1 MSLLDLLLPLRCA
14 ACGEPGS
21 ELCERCRERLP
32 RLCGPICERCG
43 APTAWPVARCL
54 ECAGRRI
61 SFASARSALLYAG
74 AVPRVVGA
82 WKERGLRRL
91 AVVLAELVA
100 EAVPPPQVQALTCV
114 PAQHERALSRG
125 FHPARSLALELALI
139 WELPFVSLL
148 DRVGSPRRQRGLALS
163 ERSRN
168 VAAAFAPRRGASP
181 PPSVCLIDDVYTSGA
196 TTSVCAGA
204 LRRAGC
210 RRVEVI
216 ALARAV
222 RES

>member
-1 MSLLDLLLPLRCA
+1 MLELLLPLRCA

-32 RLCGPICERCG
+32 RLCGSLCERCG
-43 APTAWPVARCL
+43 APTSWPVARCL

-61 SFASARSALLYAG
+61 AFASARSALLYTG
-74 AVPRVVGA
+74 AVPRVIGA

-91 AVVLAELVA
+91 AAELAELVA
-100 EAVPPPQVQALTCV
+100 EVVPPPQVRALTCV

-125 FHPARSLALELALI
+125 FHPAQALALELARV
-139 WELPFVSLL
+139 WELPFEPLL
-148 DRVGSPRRQRGLALS
+148 RRIGSPRRQRGLALS

-168 VAAAFAPRRGASP
+168 VAGAFAARPGASP
-181 PPSVCLIDDVYTSGA
+181 PSRVCLIDDVYTSGA
-196 TTSVCAGA
+196 TSSVCAGA

-210 RRVEVI
+210 RRGEVV

-222 RES
+222 RER

>member
-1 MSLLDLLLPLRCA
+1 VSLLELLLPLRCA

-32 RLCGPICERCG
+32 RLYGPLCERCG

-61 SFASARSALLYAG
+61 AFASARSALLYAG
-74 AVPRVVGA
+74 AVPSLVGA

-91 AVVLAELVA
+91 AAVLAELVV
-100 EAVPPPQVQALTCV
+100 EAIPPPRAQALTCV
-114 PAQHERALSRG
+114 PAQRERALSRG
-125 FHPARSLALELALI
+125 FHPARALALELARI
-139 WELPFVSLL
+139 WELPFVPLL
-148 DRVGSPRRQRGLALS
+148 ERVGSPKRQRGLALS

-168 VAAAFAPRRGASP
+168 VAGAFAPLSGARP
-181 PPSVCLIDDVYTSGA
+181 PSSVCLIDDVYTSGA
-196 TTSVCAGA
+196 TSSACASA
-204 LRRAGC
+204 LRKVGSRH
-210 RRVEVI
+210 VEVI

-222 RES
+222 RER

>member
-1 MSLLDLLLPLRCA
+1 MSLLGLLLPLRCA
-14 ACGEPGS
+14 ACGESGS

-32 RLCGPICERCG
+32 RLCGPICARCG

-61 SFASARSALLYAG
+61 AFSSARSALLYSG

-82 WKERGLRRL
+82 WKERGQRHL
-91 AVVLAELVA
+91 AEVLAALVA
-100 EAVPPPQVQALTCV
+100 EAIPPPQVKALTFV
-114 PAQHERALSRG
+114 PAQHERSLSRG
-125 FHPARSLALELALI
+125 FHPARSLALELARI
-139 WELPFVSLL
+139 WELPFAPLL
-148 DRVGSPRRQRGLALS
+148 ERVGSPRRQRGLALS

-168 VAAAFAPRRGASP
+168 VAGAFAPRPGARP
-181 PPSVCLIDDVYTSGA
+181 PTSVCLIDDVYTSGA
-196 TTSVCAGA
+196 TTSVCASA

>member
-1 MSLLDLLLPLRCA
+1 MGLLELLLPLRCA

-32 RLCGPICERCG
+32 RLCGPLCERCG
-43 APTAWPVARCL
+43 APTSWPVARCL
-54 ECAGRRI
+54 ECAGRRMAF
-61 SFASARSALLYAG
+61 SSARSALLYAG
-74 AVPRVVGA
+74 AVPRVIGA

-91 AVVLAELVA
+91 APLLAELVA
-100 EAVPPPQVQALTCV
+100 EAVTPPQASALTCV

-125 FHPARSLALELALI
+125 FHPAQALALELARI
-139 WELPFVSLL
+139 WELPYEPLL
-148 DRVGSPRRQRGLALS
+148 RRVGPARRQRGLALS

-168 VAAAFAPRRGASP
+168 VAAAFESRPGASP
-181 PPSVCLIDDVYTSGA
+181 PASVCLIDDVYTSGA
-196 TTSVCAGA
+196 TTSVCAGE

-210 RRVEVI
+210 RRVEVV

-222 RES
+222 REC

>member
-1 MSLLDLLLPLRCA
+1 
-14 ACGEPGS
+14 
-21 ELCERCRERLP
+21 
-32 RLCGPICERCG
+32 
-43 APTAWPVARCL
+43 
-54 ECAGRRI
+54 
-61 SFASARSALLYAG
+61 
-74 AVPRVVGA
+74 VPRVVGA
-82 WKERGLRRL
+82 WKERGQRRL
-91 AVVLAELVA
+91 AAVMAELVA
-100 EAVPPPQVQALTCV
+100 EAIPPPQVKALTCV

-125 FHPARSLALELALI
+125 FHPARSLALELARI

-148 DRVGSPRRQRGLALS
+148 ERVGSPRRQRGLALS

-168 VAAAFAPRRGASP
+168 VAGAFAPRAGISP
-181 PPSVCLIDDVYTSGA
+181 PASVCLVDDVYTSGA
-196 TTSVCAGA
+196 TTSVCASA

>member
-1 MSLLDLLLPLRCA
+1 MSLLELLLPLRCA

-21 ELCERCRERLP
+21 QLCERCRERLP

-61 SFASARSALLYAG
+61 AFASARSALLYAG

-91 AVVLAELVA
+91 AAPLAQLVA
-100 EAVPPPQVQALTCV
+100 EAVPPPQVKALTCV

-125 FHPARSLALELALI
+125 FHPAGSLALELARI

-148 DRVGSPRRQRGLALS
+148 ERVGSPRRQRGLALS

-168 VAAAFAPRRGASP
+168 VASAFATRPAVSP
-181 PPSVCLIDDVYTSGA
+181 PTRVCLIDDVYTSGA
-196 TTSVCAGA
+196 TSSVCAGA

-210 RRVEVI
+210 RRVEVV

-222 RES
+222 RER

>member
-1 MSLLDLLLPLRCA
+1 MSLLELLLPLRCA

-32 RLCGPICERCG
+32 RLCGPLCERCG

-61 SFASARSALLYAG
+61 AFASARSALLYTG
-74 AVPRVVGA
+74 AVPSLVGA

-91 AVVLAELVA
+91 AAVLAELVA
-100 EAVPPPQVQALTCV
+100 EAIPPPQVKALTCV
-114 PAQHERALSRG
+114 PAQRERALSRG
-125 FHPARSLALELALI
+125 FHPARALALELARI
-139 WELPFVSLL
+139 WELPFVPLL
-148 DRVGSPRRQRGLALS
+148 ERVGSPRRQRGLALS

-168 VAAAFAPRRGASP
+168 VAGAFAPFPGAQP
-181 PPSVCLIDDVYTSGA
+181 PTRVCLIDDVYTSGA
-196 TTSVCAGA
+196 TSSACASA
-204 LRRAGC
+204 LRKVGC

>member
-1 MSLLDLLLPLRCA
+1 VSLLELLLPLRCA

-21 ELCERCRERLP
+21 QLCERCRERLP
-32 RLCGPICERCG
+32 RLCGPLCERCG

-61 SFASARSALLYAG
+61 AFASARSALLYTG
-74 AVPRVVGA
+74 AVPRVIGA
-82 WKERGLRRL
+82 WKERGQRRL
-91 AVVLAELVA
+91 AAALAEIVT
-100 EAVPPPQVQALTCV
+100 EAVPPPQATALTCV

-125 FHPARSLALELALI
+125 FHPARSLAEELARI
-139 WELPFVSLL
+139 WELPFAPLL
-148 DRVGSPRRQRGLALS
+148 QRVGSPRRQRGLALS

-168 VAAAFAPRRGASP
+168 VASAFAPRPGIAAPAR
-181 PPSVCLIDDVYTSGA
+181 VCLVDDVYTSGA

-204 LRRAGC
+204 LRRVGC
-210 RRVEVI
+210 RQVEVV

-222 RES
+222 RER

>member
-1 MSLLDLLLPLRCA
+1 MALLELLLPLRCA

-21 ELCERCRERLP
+21 GLCERCRERLP
-32 RLCGPICERCG
+32 RLCGPLCERCG

-54 ECAGRRI
+54 ECAGRRVA
-61 SFASARSALLYAG
+61 FASARSALLYTG
-74 AVPRVVGA
+74 AVPRVIGA

-91 AVVLAELVA
+91 AAVLAELVA
-100 EAVPPPQVQALTCV
+100 EEIPSPQVKALTCV

-125 FHPARSLALELALI
+125 FHPAQALALELARI
-139 WELPFVSLL
+139 WELPFEPLL
-148 DRVGSPRRQRGLALS
+148 RRVGSPRRQRGLTLS

-168 VAAAFAPRRGASP
+168 AAGAFALRGGARP
-181 PPSVCLIDDVYTSGA
+181 PTRLCLVDDVYTTGA
-196 TTSVCAGA
+196 TSSACAGA

-222 RES
+222 RDR

>member
-1 MSLLDLLLPLRCA
+1 MSLLELLLPLRCA
-14 ACGEPGS
+14 ACGEPGN

-32 RLCGPICERCG
+32 RICCPLCERCG

-61 SFASARSALLYAG
+61 AFTSARSALLYSG
-74 AVPRVVGA
+74 AVPKLVGA

-100 EAVPPPQVQALTCV
+100 EVIPAPQVKALSCV

-125 FHPARSLALELALI
+125 FHPARALALELARI
-139 WELPFVSLL
+139 WELPFLPLL
-148 DRVGSPRRQRGLALS
+148 ARVGSPRRQRGLALS

-168 VAAAFAPRRGASP
+168 VAEAFIALPGARP
-181 PPSVCLIDDVYTSGA
+181 PASIGLIDDVYTSGA
-196 TTSVCAGA
+196 TTSTCAGA
-204 LRRAGC
+204 LRKVGC

-222 RES
+222 RER

>member
-1 MSLLDLLLPLRCA
+1 MALLELLLPLRCA
-14 ACGEPGS
+14 SCGEPGS
-21 ELCERCRERLP
+21 ELCARCRERLP
-32 RLCGPICERCG
+32 RLCGPLCERCG

-61 SFASARSALLYAG
+61 AFASARSALLYSG
-74 AVPRVVGA
+74 AVPRVIGA

-91 AVVLAELVA
+91 AAVLAELVA
-100 EAVPPPQVQALTCV
+100 EAIPPPQVKALCCV

-125 FHPARSLALELALI
+125 FHPAQALALELARI
-139 WELPFVSLL
+139 WELPFEPLL
-148 DRVGSPRRQRGLALS
+148 RRVGSPRRQRGLALS

-168 VAAAFAPRRGASP
+168 VAGAFALRGNVRP
-181 PPSVCLIDDVYTSGA
+181 PTRICLIDDVYTSGA
-196 TTSVCAGA
+196 TSSSCAGA

-210 RRVEVI
+210 RRIEVV

-222 RES
+222 RDR

>member
-1 MSLLDLLLPLRCA
+1 MSLLELLLPLRCA

-21 ELCERCRERLP
+21 ELCARCRERLP
-32 RLCGPICERCG
+32 RLCGPVCARCG
-43 APTAWPVARCL
+43 APCAWPVARCL

-61 SFASARSALLYAG
+61 AFTSARSALLYSG

-82 WKERGLRRL
+82 WKERGQRRL
-91 AVVLAELVA
+91 AAGMAELVA
-100 EAVPPPQVQALTCV
+100 EAIPAPQVKALTCV

-125 FHPARSLALELALI
+125 FHPARSLARELARI
-139 WELPFVSLL
+139 WELPFASLL
-148 DRVGSPRRQRGLALS
+148 ERVGSPRRQRGLALS

-168 VAAAFAPRRGASP
+168 VAGAFAPRAGIRP
-181 PPSVCLIDDVYTSGA
+181 PTSVCLVDDVYTSGA
-196 TTSVCAGA
+196 TTSVCASA

>member
-1 MSLLDLLLPLRCA
+1 MSLLELLLPLRCA

-21 ELCERCRERLP
+21 ELCERCLERLP
-32 RLCGPICERCG
+32 RLCGPLCERCG

-61 SFASARSALLYAG
+61 AFASARSALLYAG

-91 AVVLAELVA
+91 AGALAKLVA
-100 EAVPPPQVQALTCV
+100 EAIPPPQVQALTCV

-125 FHPARSLALELALI
+125 FHPARALALELAHI
-139 WELPFVSLL
+139 WELPFVPLL
-148 DRVGSPRRQRGLALS
+148 ERVGSPRRQRGLALS

-168 VAAAFAPRRGASP
+168 VAGAFASLPGAQP
-181 PPSVCLIDDVYTSGA
+181 PIRVCLIDDVYTSGA
-196 TTSVCAGA
+196 TSSASASA
-204 LRRAGC
+204 LRKVGC

-222 RES
+222 RER